1 MEGVMA
7 ITLASGLELPGSLA
21 CVANQTAG
29 FHDYPHN
36 EESYEPVVFF
46 ESRFM
51 LEVNRVLSQH
61 LAATND
67 VDVYLTFKKEDA
79 FEKEDELVELTCFQ
93 VRGVGDTRGLS
104 CSNQPPAQML
114 LLNLDNLRFTRT
126 SIGGWTFTGAQVNAA
141 GDSIFVEYGQCTV
154 E

>member
-1 MEGVMA
+1 MASVMV
-7 ITLASGLELPGSLA
+7 IVMMLASGIELPGKLS
-21 CVANQTAG
+21 CVATQTAG

-46 ESRFM
+46 ESKFM

-61 LAATND
+61 LAETSN
-67 VDVYLTFKKEDA
+67 VDVYLTFKK
-79 FEKEDELVELTCFQ
+79 KDELVELSCFQ

-141 GDSIFVEYGQCTV
+141 GDSIFVEYGQCAA